1 MGGGTRGAAG
11 SEGRL
16 LPPRL
21 LRRTPN
27 YWSDPR
33 ALDREVADP
42 PYSPFILWLA
52 RVAAVLLLAAAGLFG
67 SSLLT
72 GNDELAWGA
81 AAVAVPAVLYLALV
95 YSWAWARASL
105 EEMEYGPEAEAEVEA
120 EAAAPAAAPGRKRS
134 VLAWWRTWRAR
145 RKTTEGSDAAL
156 MWRLARE
163 CRRYWPHVLGVLLV
177 SLASTPIFLLSPIP
191 LKIAV
196 DSVLK
201 DMPLPSL
208 LRDNLPAIFQSSH
221 LWLLLVAVLLQ
232 VVVAFMSQ
240 IQSLVQ
246 NILSVYAGEKMS
258 LDLRSRMFRHAQKL
272 PLTFHDTRGP
282 SDSAYRVQYDST
294 AVQAVVIGGLIPIV
308 SAAATLVAA
317 MVVSATI
324 DWQLTVVALAV
335 APLLFMSSQRFKNQ
349 MRPHYTGVKVLES
362 NALGVVQEVL
372 TSIRVVKAFGRE
384 DGEQQRFE
392 EVSRRG
398 ISAKVK
404 LALAEG
410 IFGTIASTTVSIG
423 AAAVLFVGVR
433 HVQTGVLSLG
443 ELLVVMGYTA
453 QLFKPLRTFTKQV
466 GRLQSSFASVQ
477 RSFELLDQK
486 PDVTDRPDALPLGHA
501 MGEIEFERVSFS
513 YQPGKAILRDVSF
526 HVDPGSTVGIAG
538 RTGAGKSTL
547 LSLIMRFYEPSSG
560 AVKLDGRDIRDYRV
574 ADVRSQFALVLQ
586 EPVLFSTTI
595 ADNIRYGRPDA
606 STEDVLAAARAANAH
621 DFITAMPLGYDTP
634 VGERGMKLSGGERQ
648 RISLARAFLKNAS
661 VLVLDEPTSS
671 VDVRTEAEI
680 MEALQRLME
689 GRTTLMIAHRLATL
703 ESCDVILFV
712 DGGGVTV
719 AEPDTLGDLMAAI
732 DLEATDVLAQTEIL
746 DHDVTARR

>member
-1 MGGGTRGAAG
+1 MAR
-11 SEGRL
+11 
-16 LPPRL
+16 PRL
-21 LRRTPN
+21 LRRAPD
-27 YWSDPR
+27 YWADPTVIAHPR
-33 ALDREVADP
+33 PEP
-42 PYSPFILWLA
+42 PYSAFILWLA
-52 RVAAVLLLAAAGLFG
+52 RLAAVLLVAAGALLIAGLAGGNEKLIWG
-67 SSLLT
+67 S
-72 GNDELAWGA
+72 A
-81 AAVAVPAVLYLALV
+81 ALAVPAVLYLLLV

-105 EEMEYGPEAEAEVEA
+105 DQMDYGDDPEVSV
-120 EAAAPAAAPGRKRS
+120 AAPRPDARLAGRPG
-134 VLAWWRTWRAR
+134 VLRWWRSWRAR
-145 RKTTEGSDAAL
+145 RKSSTGSDGAL
-156 MWRLARE
+156 LWRLAKE
-163 CRRYWPHVLGVLLV
+163 CRRYWAHILVVLLV
-177 SLASTPIFLLSPIP
+177 SLVSTPIFLLSPLP

-201 DMPLPSL
+201 DLPLPTL
-208 LRDNLPAIFQSSH
+208 LRDTLPSFFQASH
-221 LWLLLVAVLLQ
+221 VWLLVVAVLLQ
-232 VVVAFMSQ
+232 VVVAFLSQ

-258 LDLRSRMFRHAQKL
+258 LDLRSRMFRHAQRL
-272 PLTFHDTRGP
+272 SLAFHDTRGP

-294 AVQAVVIGGLIPIV
+294 AVQAVTIGGFIPIV
-308 SAAATLVAA
+308 AAGFTLVTA
-317 MVVSATI
+317 MVVSAKI
-324 DWQLTVVALAV
+324 DWQLTCVALAV

-384 DGEQQRFE
+384 DGEQKRFE
-392 EVSRRG
+392 DVSKQG
-398 ISAKVK
+398 IKAKVR

-410 IFGTIASTTVSIG
+410 IFGTIASTAVSIG

-433 HVQTGVLSLG
+433 HVQTGVLTLG

-453 QLFKPLRTFTKQV
+453 QLFKPLRTFTKQM
-466 GRLQSSFASVQ
+466 GRLQSSLASVQ
-477 RSFELLDQK
+477 RSFELLDQE
-486 PDVTDRPDALPLGHA
+486 PEVTEAKDALPLRHA
-501 MGEIEFERVSFS
+501 MGEIEFHGVSFS
-513 YQPGKAILRDVSF
+513 YDGEKKILDDVSF
-526 HVDPGSTVGIAG
+526 HIDPGATVGIAG

-560 AVKLDGRDIRDYRV
+560 AVRLDGRDIRDYRV

-606 STEDVLAAARAANAH
+606 PMEDVVAAAVAANAH
-621 DFITAMPLGYDTP
+621 DFIERMPAGYDTP

-680 MEALQRLME
+680 MEAMQRLME

-703 ESCDVILFV
+703 ENCDLILFV
-712 DGGGVTV
+712 DGGQVKV
-719 AEPDTLGDLMAAI
+719 AEPQTLAELMTSI
-732 DLEATDVLAQTEIL
+732 DLEAAAAGERKVVVVDEAETHA
-746 DHDVTARR
+746 HR

>member
-1 MGGGTRGAAG
+1 MAR
-11 SEGRL
+11 
-16 LPPRL
+16 PRL
-21 LRRTPN
+21 LRRAPD
-27 YWSDPR
+27 YWADPTAIAHPR
-33 ALDREVADP
+33 PEP
-42 PYSPFILWLA
+42 PYSAFILWLA
-52 RVAAVLLLAAAGLFG
+52 RLAAVLLVGAGALLVAGLAGGNEKLTWG
-67 SSLLT
+67 S
-72 GNDELAWGA
+72 A
-81 AAVAVPAVLYLALV
+81 ALAVPAVLYLLLV

-105 EEMEYGPEAEAEVEA
+105 DQMDYGDDPEVAV
-120 EAAAPAAAPGRKRS
+120 AAPRPDAALAGGPG
-134 VLAWWRTWRAR
+134 VLRWWRSWRAR
-145 RKTTEGSDAAL
+145 HKTPTGSDGAL
-156 MWRLARE
+156 LWRLARE
-163 CRRYWPHVLGVLLV
+163 CRRYWAHILVVLLV
-177 SLASTPIFLLSPIP
+177 SLVSTPIFLLSPLP

-201 DMPLPSL
+201 DLPLPAV
-208 LRDNLPAIFQSSH
+208 LRDTLPSFFQASH
-221 LWLLLVAVLLQ
+221 VWLLVVAVLLQ
-232 VVVAFMSQ
+232 VVVAFFSQ

-258 LDLRSRMFRHAQKL
+258 LDLRSRMFRHAQRL
-272 PLTFHDTRGP
+272 SLAFHDTRGP

-294 AVQAVVIGGLIPIV
+294 AVQAVTIGGFIPIV
-308 SAAATLVAA
+308 AAGFTLVTA
-317 MVVSATI
+317 MVVSAKI
-324 DWQLTVVALAV
+324 DWQLTCVALAV

-384 DGEQQRFE
+384 DGEQKRFE
-392 EVSRRG
+392 DVSKQG
-398 ISAKVK
+398 IKAKVR

-410 IFGTIASTTVSIG
+410 IFGTIASTAVSIG

-433 HVQTGVLSLG
+433 HVQTGVLTLG

-453 QLFKPLRTFTKQV
+453 QLFKPLRTFTKQM
-466 GRLQSSFASVQ
+466 GRLQSSLASVQ
-477 RSFELLDQK
+477 RSFELLDQE
-486 PDVTDRPDALPLGHA
+486 PEVTDAKDALPLRHA
-501 MGEIEFERVSFS
+501 MGEIEFHRVSFS
-513 YQPGKAILRDVSF
+513 YDGEKKILDDVSF
-526 HVDPGSTVGIAG
+526 HIDPGATVGIAG

-560 AVKLDGRDIRDYRV
+560 AVRLDGRDIRDYRV
-574 ADVRSQFALVLQ
+574 ADVRSQYALVLQ

-606 STEDVLAAARAANAH
+606 SMKDVVAAAVAANAH
-621 DFITAMPLGYDTP
+621 DFIERMPAGYDTP

-680 MEALQRLME
+680 MEAMQRLME

-703 ESCDVILFV
+703 ENCDLILFV
-712 DGGGVTV
+712 DGGHVKV
-719 AEPDTLGDLMAAI
+719 AEPQTLTELMTSI
-732 DLEATDVLAQTEIL
+732 DLEAAAAGEQKVVVVDEAETHA
-746 DHDVTARR
+746 HR